1 MLNLGLREPFF
12 LWVANSL
19 PSNLAI
25 DAQWRARLLAL
36 AGVQLEKNLRIFAPV
51 EIKPSGAACRIWI
64 GNGTFINSGVRFCA
78 EPPATITIGKRVEIG
93 PRCSFETRTHSVNL
107 IDGKRTGENRSIV
120 VEDNV
125 WIAANAVIL
134 PGVTIGKGSVIAA
147 GAVVNRDVEPY
158 TVVGGVPARKIKDV
172 ENLSTTAPHPPAAIL
187 ESGEPTPPDR

>member
-1 MLNLGLREPFF
+1 VLNLGLREPFF

-134 PGVTIGKGSVIAA
+134 PGV
-147 GAVVNRDVEPY
+147 VNRDVEPY